1 MTDGVEQWFLD
12 LPLWVQTPLMLV
24 VLVLLAA
31 VIAVVMLRVASVVPR
46 PTAAEKRAFGRTDE
60 GEEQ

>member
-24 VLVLLAA
+24 VLVPLAA
-31 VIAVVMLRVASVVPR
+31 VVAVVMLRIASVVPR
-46 PTAAEKRAFGRTDE
+46 PDAAEPRAFGTED